1 MKRLYFRDPHT
12 MALQYSIE
20 TPQCAGI
27 NHADLSI
34 DGRFVIFTC
43 EYQGSLTKIDVVDRK
58 VLGYLTL
65 SRGGMPQD
73 IYASRDGTKL
83 YIANRGSSV
92 PPAHRTASRSTHR
105 DSENRFERARGQC
118 EDCGLHVGRSGWIRH
133 KTSPGMTCDEY
144 NDLDNLALLC
154 PPCHRRAPHAR
165 RGVATRLPIVAPSQT
180 STIRLGERILR
191 RRQEQ
196 HLTRKQ
202 LAARAHTS
210 RAYLAKIERGV
221 RLASR
226 ALLARIARALR
237 CSATEFVAD

>member
-1 MKRLYFRDPHT
+1 MKRLDFRDPHT

-165 RGVATRLPIVAPSQT
+165 GGVATPSAN
-180 STIRLGERILR
+180 SRPKPDVDDSPR
-191 RRQEQ
+191 R
-196 HLTRKQ
+196 TD
-202 LAARAHTS
+202 LAASSGAASHPEAASGPCPHQPCLPRQDRAG
-210 RAYLAKIERGV
+210 RAPRQPCPPCPYCPGPPLF
-221 RLASR
+221 S
-226 ALLARIARALR
+226 
-237 CSATEFVAD
+237 D